1 MQSSPHTAHKEYGL
15 STSSSAFVIYFMIE
29 IGSYLLVFYC
39 FVALEYFAIKCLG
52 NAELPKTK
60 VHIH

>member
-1 MQSSPHTAHKEYGL
+1 MQSSPHTGHREYGL
-15 STSSSAFVIYFMIE
+15 STSSSAIYFIME